1 MPDRSRILCVDDERL
16 NRVIVSD
23 MLDSTRF
30 QVLEAENGEEALN
43 ILQDQEIDIILL
55 DINMPG
61 IDGFEVCRR
70 IKTNEHLRHI
80 PVIMVT
86 ALSATEDRIKGIE
99 AGAEDYINKPFDEA
113 EVLARIEMLLKVKEL
128 NEKLIDAYTTIKGL
142 TTFGESIIQ
151 TFHPSDFD
159 LLFSMDSIVSQLI
172 RKNGGAA
179 AKPTSLI
186 LGVEE
191 DDKECHFYRYSYE
204 NGKTHRTP
212 LDLPENSCAPST
224 VGQGTPAVNFYNR
237 PELENSPFS
246 KLVSHLKDTGTTVNN
261 MVSFAS
267 KSLSL
272 YALNYKSE
280 VSTYEATVLE
290 SLVMQAQFL
299 KSLSEQVAETEDAF
313 NYTVYSLARAAEIQD
328 EDTGDHIQ
336 RVGEYCSTLAEKLSM
351 SDRFTRNIRVQA
363 TLHDI
368 GKLHTSRSILQ
379 KPGKLDESEWTEM
392 KKHTL
397 YGAQIIGEHQRF
409 GMGKTIA
416 LTHHEKWDGTGYPNG
431 LAQEQIPVEGRV
443 MALADTYDALRSI
456 RVYKSAFDHEDACR
470 IILEGDDR
478 TLPDHFDPEI
488 RVYARI
494 MILNKGKPYYR
505 GFCV

>member
-1 MPDRSRILCVDDERL
+1 MSDRPRILCVDDERL

-23 MLDSTRF
+23 MLDSARF
-30 QVLEAENGEEALN
+30 QILEAENGEEALK
-43 ILQDQEIDIILL
+43 ILQDEAIDIILL

-86 ALSATEDRIKGIE
+86 ALTDTEDRIKGIE
-99 AGAEDYINKPFDEA
+99 AGAEDYINKPFREA
-113 EVLARIEMLLKVKEL
+113 EVLARIKMLLKVKDL
-128 NEKLIDAYTTIKGL
+128 NEKLIDAYTTIKGI
-142 TTFGESIIQ
+142 TNFGESIIQ

-186 LGVEE
+186 LGVEG
-191 DDKECHFYRYSYE
+191 DDKECHFYKYSYE
-204 NGKTHRTP
+204 NGKTNRTP
-212 LDLPENSCAPST
+212 MDLPEQSCAPSS
-224 VGQGTPAVNFYNR
+224 VGTKTATVNFYNR
-237 PELENSPFS
+237 SELENSSFAG
-246 KLVSHLKDTGTTVNN
+246 LVSHLKETGTTVQN

-272 YALNYKSE
+272 YALNYQSE

-299 KSLSEQVAETEDAF
+299 KSLSEQVTETEDAF

-336 RVGEYCSTLAEKLSM
+336 RVGAYCSTLAEKLNM

-379 KPGKLDESEWTEM
+379 KPGKLDEGEWTQM

-409 GMGKTIA
+409 EMGKTIA
-416 LTHHEKWDGTGYPNG
+416 LTHHEKWDGTGYPSG
-431 LAQEQIPVEGRV
+431 LAQGQIPVEGRI
-443 MALADTYDALRSI
+443 MALADTYDALRSV
-456 RVYKSAFDHEDACR
+456 RVYKSAFDHNDTCR

-478 TLPDHFDPEI
+478 TVPDHFDPEI
-488 RVYARI
+488 LSIFRENEGEFEEIYAEI
-494 MILNKGKPYYR
+494 GE
-505 GFCV
+505 

>member
-1 MPDRSRILCVDDERL
+1 MPDRPKILCVDDERL
-16 NRVIVSD
+16 NRTIVID
-23 MLDSTRF
+23 MLDSARF
-30 QVLEAENGEEALN
+30 QVLEAENGEEALK
-43 ILQDQEIDIILL
+43 ILQDQAIDIILL

-86 ALSATEDRIKGIE
+86 ALTDTEDRIKGIE
-99 AGAEDYINKPFDEA
+99 AGAEDYINKPFNEA
-113 EVLARIEMLLKVKEL
+113 EVLARITMLLKVKDL

-142 TTFGESIIQ
+142 TNFGESIIQ

-191 DDKECHFYRYSYE
+191 DDNECHFYKYSYE
-204 NGKTHRTP
+204 NGKTNRTP
-212 LDLPENSCAPST
+212 LDLPEHSCAPSSI
-224 VGQGTPAVNFYNR
+224 GTSTAAVNFYNQS
-237 PELENSPFS
+237 ELENSPFAG
-246 KLVSHLKDTGTTVNN
+246 LVSHLKKSGTTVDN
-261 MVSFAS
+261 MVYFAS

-272 YALNYKSE
+272 YALNYQSE

-336 RVGEYCSTLAEKLSM
+336 RVGAYCSTLAEKLNM
-351 SDRFTRNIRVQA
+351 SDLFTRNIRVQA
-363 TLHDI
+363 ALHDI
-368 GKLHTSRSILQ
+368 GKLLTSKSILQ
-379 KPGKLDESEWTEM
+379 KPGTLDEKEWTEM

-397 YGAQIIGEHQRF
+397 YGAQIIGEHKRF
-409 GMGKTIA
+409 FMGKTIA

-431 LAQEQIPVEGRV
+431 LAQEQIPVEGRI
-443 MALADTYDALRSI
+443 MALADTYDALRSV
-456 RVYKSAFDHEDACR
+456 RVYKPSFDHDDACR

-478 TLPDHFDPEI
+478 TQPDHFDPEI
-488 RVYARI
+488 LSIFKENEGEFEEIYEEI
-494 MILNKGKPYYR
+494 GE
-505 GFCV
+505 

>member
-1 MPDRSRILCVDDERL
+1 MFNRTRILCVDDQRL
-16 NRVIVSD
+16 NRAIVRD
-23 MLDSTRF
+23 MLESTRF
-30 QVLEAENGEEALN
+30 LVLEAENGVEALK
-43 ILQDQEIDIILL
+43 ILEDHVIDIILL
-55 DINMPG
+55 DVNMPG

-70 IKTNEHLRHI
+70 IKTNEQLRHI
-80 PVIMVT
+80 PIIMVT
-86 ALSATEDRIKGIE
+86 ALSAIEDRIKGIE
-99 AGAEDYINKPFDEA
+99 AGAEDYINKPFNEA
-113 EVLARIEMLLKVKEL
+113 EVLARIEMLLKVKVL
-128 NEKLIDAYTTIKGL
+128 NERLIDAYTTIKGL
-142 TTFGESIIQ
+142 TNFGESIIQ

-191 DDKECHFYRYSYE
+191 DDKECHFYKYSYE
-204 NGKTHRTP
+204 NGKTNRTP
-212 LDLPENSCAPST
+212 LDLPEQSCAPSSI
-224 VGQGTPAVNFYNR
+224 GTSTAAVNFYNR
-237 PELENSPFS
+237 SELENSPFAG
-246 KLVSHLKDTGTTVNN
+246 LVSHLKESGTTVDN

-272 YALNYKSE
+272 YALNYQSE

-328 EDTGDHIQ
+328 EDTGDHIK
-336 RVGEYCSTLAEKLSM
+336 RVGAYCSTLAEKLNM

-379 KPGKLDESEWTEM
+379 KPGKLDKEEWTEM

-397 YGAQIIGEHQRF
+397 YGAQIIGEHKRF

-431 LAQEQIPVEGRV
+431 LAREQIPVEGRI
-443 MALADTYDALRSI
+443 MALADTYDALRSV
-456 RVYKSAFDHEDACR
+456 RVYKSSFDHDEACR

-478 TLPDHFDPEI
+478 TLPDHFDPEVLSI
-488 RVYARI
+488 FKKNAGEFGEIYTEI
-494 MILNKGKPYYR
+494 GE
-505 GFCV
+505 

>member
-1 MPDRSRILCVDDERL
+1 MPNHPRILCVDDERL
-16 NRVIVSD
+16 NRAIVRD
-23 MLDSTRF
+23 MLDSAEFR
-30 QVLEAENGEEALN
+30 VLEAESGEEALE
-43 ILQDQEIDIILL
+43 ILEDHAIDIILL

-70 IKTNEHLRHI
+70 LKADERLRHI

-86 ALSATEDRIKGIE
+86 ALTDTEDRIKGIE
-99 AGAEDYINKPFDEA
+99 AGAEDYINKPFNKA
-113 EVLARIEMLLKVKEL
+113 EVLARIKMLLKVKEL
-128 NEKLIDAYTTIKGL
+128 NEKLIDTYATIKGL
-142 TTFGESIIQ
+142 TTFGEAIMQ
-151 TFHPSDFD
+151 TFQASDFD
-159 LLFSMDSIVSQLI
+159 LLFSIDSIVSQLI

-179 AKPTSLI
+179 AKPTSII

-191 DDKECHFYRYSYE
+191 DDHECHFYRYSYE
-204 NGKTHRTP
+204 DGKMNRTP
-212 LDLPENSCAPST
+212 LDLPEKSCAPSSI
-224 VGQGTPAVNFYNR
+224 GSGAPAVNFYNQL
-237 PELENSPFS
+237 ELETSPFGN
-246 KLVSHLKDTGTTVNN
+246 LIAHLKEGGTPVDN
-261 MVSFAS
+261 MVSYAS
-267 KSLSL
+267 PSLSL
-272 YALNYKSE
+272 YALNYKSN

-290 SLVMQAQFL
+290 SLVMQALFF
-299 KSLSEQVAETEDAF
+299 KSLSEQILETEDAF

-328 EDTGDHIQ
+328 EDTGDHIL
-336 RVGEYCSTLAEKLSM
+336 RVGEYCSTLAEKLGL

-379 KPGKLDESEWTEM
+379 KPGKLDKVEWDEM

-416 LTHHEKWDGTGYPNG
+416 LTHHEKWDGTGYPKG
-431 LAQEQIPVEGRV
+431 LSQEQIPVEGRI

-456 RVYKSAFDHEDACR
+456 RVYKSSFGHDDACR

-478 TLPDHFDPEI
+478 TLPDHFDPEVLAI
-488 RVYARI
+488 FKENEGEFEEIYEEI
-494 MILNKGKPYYR
+494 GE
-505 GFCV
+505 